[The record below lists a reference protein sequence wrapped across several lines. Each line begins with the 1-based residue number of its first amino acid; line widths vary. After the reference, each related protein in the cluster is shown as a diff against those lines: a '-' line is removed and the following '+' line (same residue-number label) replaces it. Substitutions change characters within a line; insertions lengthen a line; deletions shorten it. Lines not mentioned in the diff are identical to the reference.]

1 MSFGTPSTGT
11 EIAGAQRTGTPTVAT
26 ERLPEPV
33 EFRRTLKEAHEG
45 ATEYMQVVQVVVAID
60 Q

>member
-1 MSFGTPSTGT
+1 MELKSTGS

-33 EFRRTLKEAHEG
+33 EFRRKLKEAHEG
-45 ATEYMQVVQVVVAID
+45 ATEFN
-60 Q
+60 